1 MMNQLTK
8 QEIENQIHTIRGQ
21 QVMLDSDLA
30 VLYGTETKFINRA
43 VNRNPERFPD
53 SFAFDLNEEEW
64 NSLRFQNGTLNV
76 NLGRGKHRK
85 YLPKV
90 FTEQGIAMLSAVL
103 KTKTAIQVSIQIMQ
117 AFVEMRRFLGQNAAL
132 FQRIAQLEIK
142 QIENDKKFNQL
153 FNALEKNQLNPDKG
167 IFFEGQIFDAYVFLS
182 NLIKKAKTE
191 IILIDNYVNESVLT
205 LFSKRNAGVK
215 ATLLTKVISQGLLLD
230 LEKYNSQ
237 YPKIEV
243 KEFSKSHDR
252 FLILDHTELYHFG
265 ASLKDLGKKWFA
277 FSRMDDFTEVLLKEL
292 NSQE

>member
-1 MMNQLTK
+1 MNQLTK

-43 VNRNPERFPD
+43 VNRNPSRFPD
-53 SFAFDLNEEEW
+53 SFMFQLSTNEWE
-64 NSLRFQNGTLNV
+64 NLKYQSGTSSSHG
-76 NLGRGKHRK
+76 GRRT
-85 YLPKV
+85 LPFV
-90 FTEQGIAMLSAVL
+90 FTEHGIAMLSAVL
-103 KTKTAIQVSIQIMQ
+103 HTKTAIEVSIQIMQ

-142 QIENDKKFNQL
+142 QIENDKKFDQL
-153 FNALEKNQLNPDKG
+153 FNALEKNQLNHDKG

-182 NLIKKAKTE
+182 KLIKKAKKE

-205 LFSKRNAGVK
+205 LFSKRNPGVK
-215 ATLLTKVISQGLLLD
+215 ATLLNKVISQGLLLD

-277 FSRMDDFTEVLLKEL
+277 FSRMDDFTEVLLKEI